1 MSDPPA
7 IELRSVKVER
17 DGIVALDGIDLAIP
31 RGQRVAVVGPSGAGK
46 TTLLGVCNGTLRPTS
61 GSATVLG
68 ADLHRHHQNHQRD
81 VRSRIGTVHQQL
93 ALVASMRVI
102 HNVNA
107 GRLGRWTR
115 RRALWSLVRPRGRR
129 EVEAALGDVGL
140 DPSMSRARTDTLSVG
155 QQQRVAIARLL
166 VQEPEL
172 ILADEPVSSLDPA
185 RAADVLGLLSRLA
198 GDHDRTLLVSLHAYD
213 LALAHFDRIVG
224 LRDGVIRFDCAPSEI
239 SPAETAD
246 LYRLGA
252 SS

>member
-1 MSDPPA
+1 MSDPLA
-7 IELRSVKVER
+7 VDLRSVTVER
-17 DGIVALDGIDLAIP
+17 DGVTALRGIDLAIR
-31 RGQRVAVVGPSGAGK
+31 RGERVAVVGPSGAGK
-46 TTLLGVCNGTLRPTS
+46 TTLFAVCNGTLEPTS
-61 GSATVLG
+61 GMATVLG
-68 ADLHRHHQNHQRD
+68 ADLHGRPQDRQRE

-93 ALVASMRVI
+93 ALVGPMRVI

-129 EVEAALGDVGL
+129 QVESALAEVGL
-140 DPSMSRARTDTLSVG
+140 DPSISRVRTDTLSVG
-155 QQQRVAIARLL
+155 QQQRVAIARVL

-185 RAADVLGLLSRLA
+185 RAADVLALLSRLA
-198 GDHDRTLLVSLHAYD
+198 RERERTLVVSLHAYD

-252 SS
+252 GP

>member
-1 MSDPPA
+1 MSDPLA
-7 IELRSVKVER
+7 VDLRSVTVER
-17 DGIVALDGIDLAIP
+17 DGVTALRAIDLAIR
-31 RGQRVAVVGPSGAGK
+31 RGERVAVVGPSGAGK
-46 TTLLGVCNGTLRPTS
+46 TTLFAVCNGTLKPTS
-61 GSATVLG
+61 GMATVLG
-68 ADLHRHHQNHQRD
+68 VDLHRRPQDRQRE

-93 ALVASMRVI
+93 ALVGPMRVI

-129 EVEAALGDVGL
+129 QVESALAEVGL
-140 DPSMSRARTDTLSVG
+140 DPSISRVRTDTLSVG
-155 QQQRVAIARLL
+155 QQQRVAIARVL

-185 RAADVLGLLSRLA
+185 RAADVLALLSRLA
-198 GDHDRTLLVSLHAYD
+198 GERERTLVVSLHAYD

-224 LRDGVIRFDCAPSEI
+224 LRDGVIRFDCAPSDI
-239 SPAETAD
+239 SAAETAD

-252 SS
+252 EP